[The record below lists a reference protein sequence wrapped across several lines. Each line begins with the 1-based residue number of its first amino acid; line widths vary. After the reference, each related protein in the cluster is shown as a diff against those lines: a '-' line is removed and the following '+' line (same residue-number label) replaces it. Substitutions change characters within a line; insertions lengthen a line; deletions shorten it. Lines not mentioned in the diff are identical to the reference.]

1 LSNQIRRTRLASI
14 VAAVAWLGGS
24 PSAAQPPDR
33 SSTDSP
39 VAVARRTT
47 ATIHVDGRLDEIA
60 WQLAEPAGPLRQREP
75 IEDGEASEQTSVRV
89 VYTDSALY
97 IAVVCADRSPGA
109 IISTQ
114 LNRDA
119 NLDVD
124 DSITIVLDPFFD
136 HRNGFF
142 FQVNPAGARSDGQVS
157 NNSETLNRDWDGI
170 WNAAARISDDGW
182 IAEIEIPFKTLRFK
196 PGQSVWGLNVER
208 QIKRHQEIDRWA
220 APRQNIWIGNLAE
233 AGRLE
238 GLTGMRQGLGF
249 DVRPYLSGA
258 ADDRDGEFTGGIDIF
273 NNLTPNLN
281 AAVTVNTDFAET
293 EADIRQVNLTRF
305 PLFFPEKRTFFLEGA
320 GVFDVAGLANTTD
333 IRPFFSR
340 RIGLVETAA
349 GDSVAVPLRLG
360 AKLTGRQSDYNIGV
374 LDVETGSQLDAA
386 LPGGAISPQ
395 NLMAARVSRNILQ
408 QSWIGR
414 IVTHGNPT
422 GDGGNSLFGADA
434 RFATS
439 TFRGNT
445 NLSLAF
451 YLLGTDDERS
461 RSRAGAG
468 GFTVDYPNDRWDV
481 ALSWKHIGENF
492 QPALG
497 FVPRSGIRKTDLNVA
512 FQPRPERWGIRQ
524 FFFEFRPTYITN
536 LQNRVENWRIFTAP
550 FNARTESGEHLEWN
564 YIPEFEHL
572 DVPFEIATGVVVPA
586 GSYQWTR
593 FRAEANT
600 ATKRPWVA
608 DAALWWGGF
617 YAGSR
622 RQIELGLTLK
632 PNTHVAL
639 SLRTERNDVTLP
651 EGMFYTQI
659 VTVRADYNFTPN
671 VSWANLTQ
679 YDNESRIAGL
689 QSRFRWILRPGN
701 DLFLVLN
708 RGWYRTLDDSR
719 FEPTFDR
726 GSAKLQYTFRF

>member
-1 LSNQIRRTRLASI
+1 MVQIACIAVLVGMTSLMIASAQSPDEVRSGERVATAVRTAETIRL
-14 VAAVAWLGGS
+14 
-24 PSAAQPPDR
+24 
-33 SSTDSP
+33 
-39 VAVARRTT
+39 
-47 ATIHVDGRLDEIA
+47 DGRLDESA
-60 WQLAEPAGPLRQREP
+60 WQRARPIGVLRQREP
-75 IEDGEASEQTSVRV
+75 VENAEPSEETVVRV
-89 VYTDSALY
+89 LYTDDALY
-97 IAVVCADRSPGA
+97 IGIVSKDRSPRE
-109 IISTQ
+109 IVSTQ
-114 LNRDA
+114 LTRDA

-124 DSITIVLDPFFD
+124 DRITVVLDPFFD

-157 NNSETLNRDWDGI
+157 NNSESLSPDWDGI
-170 WNAAARISDDGW
+170 WDAAARISDDGW

-196 PGQSVWGLNVER
+196 PGQTVWGFNVER
-208 QIKRHQEIDRWA
+208 QIKRRQETDRWA

-238 GLTGMRQGLGF
+238 GLDGIRQGLGL
-249 DVRPYLSGA
+249 DVRPYLSGGA
-258 ADDRDGEFTGGIDIF
+258 ENSDSSLTGGIDVF
-273 NNLTPNLN
+273 KNVTPNLN

-340 RIGLVETAA
+340 RIGLVESVT
-349 GDSVAVPLRLG
+349 GDGNITVPLRAG
-360 AKLTGRQSDYNIGV
+360 VKVTGRQSDYNIGI
-374 LDVETGSQLDAA
+374 LDVETGSKSDIG
-386 LPGGAISPQ
+386 LPGGTLDRQ

-408 QSWIGR
+408 QSWIGG

-422 GDGGNSLFGADA
+422 GAGDNTLVGADL
-434 RFATS
+434 RLATS
-439 TFRGNT
+439 TFRGNK
-445 NLSLAF
+445 NLSLAL
-451 YLLGTDDERS
+451 YMLGTDDEATGTRD
-461 RSRAGAG
+461 AAG
-468 GFTVDYPNDRWDV
+468 GFVIDYPNDRWDV
-481 ALSWKHIGENF
+481 ALSWKQIGDHF

-497 FVPRSGIRKTDLNVA
+497 FVPRAGIRKTDLNVA

-536 LQNRVENWRIFTAP
+536 LENRLENWRVFIAP
-550 FNARTESGEHLEWN
+550 FNTRTESGEHLEWDD
-564 YIPEFEHL
+564 IPEFEHL
-572 DVPFEIATGVVVPA
+572 DEPFEIATGIIVPP

-600 ATKRPWVA
+600 ATKRLWVV

-617 YAGSR
+617 YNGTR
-622 RQIELGLTLK
+622 RQIEFGVTLK

-639 SLRTERNDVTLP
+639 SVQTERNDVELP
-651 EGMFYTQI
+651 QGTFYTQI
-659 VTVRADYNFTPN
+659 ITGRADYNFSPD
-671 VSWANLTQ
+671 VSWANLVQ

-701 DLFLVLN
+701 DVFLVLN
-708 RGWYRTLDDSR
+708 RGWVRSLDDNR
-719 FEPTFDR
+719 FEPSFDR
-726 GSAKLQYTFRF
+726 ASAKVQYTFRF

>member
-1 LSNQIRRTRLASI
+1 VNRGTQVFGVGLLLVATRGI
-14 VAAVAWLGGS
+14 VE
-24 PSAAQPPDR
+24 PEAQDVDKAR
-33 SSTDSP
+33 AGAP
-39 VAVARRTT
+39 VAIARRTT
-47 ATIHVDGRLDEIA
+47 EAIRLDGRLDEIA
-60 WQLAEPAGPLRQREP
+60 WQSAAPIGPMRQREP
-75 IEDGEASEQTSVRV
+75 IEDGEPSEETSVRV
-89 VYTDSALY
+89 LYTDNALY
-97 IAVVCADRSPGA
+97 LGVVCADRSRAG

-114 LNRDA
+114 LTRDA
-119 NLDVD
+119 DLDVD
-124 DSITIVLDPFFD
+124 DRITIVLDPFFD

-157 NNSETLNRDWDGI
+157 NNSETLTRDWDGI
-170 WNAAARISDDGW
+170 WNAVARITEEGW

-196 PGQSVWGLNVER
+196 PGQAVWGFNVER

-238 GLTGMRQGLGF
+238 GLEGMRQGVGL
-249 DVRPYLSGA
+249 DIRPYISGA
-258 ADDRDGEFTGGIDIF
+258 AEHTEGDFTGGIDIF
-273 NNLTPNLN
+273 KNITSNLN

-320 GVFDVAGLANTTD
+320 GVFDIAGLVNTTD
-333 IRPFFSR
+333 VRPFFSR
-340 RIGLVETAA
+340 RIGLVDTAA
-349 GDSVAVPLRLG
+349 GDNVAVPLRVG
-360 AKLTGRQSDYNIGV
+360 AKLTGRQADYNIGI
-374 LDVETGSQLDAA
+374 LDVEAGSQSDAA
-386 LPGGAISPQ
+386 LPGGSISRL

-408 QSWIGR
+408 QSWVGG

-422 GDGGNSLFGADA
+422 GAGGNTLFGADA

-439 TFRGNT
+439 TFRGNR
-445 NLSLAF
+445 NLSLAL
-451 YLLGTDDERS
+451 YLLGTDDEAS
-461 RSRAGAG
+461 RTRAGAG
-468 GFTVDYPNDRWDV
+468 GFTLDYPNDRWDV
-481 ALSWKHIGENF
+481 ALSWKQIGEAF

-497 FVPRSGIRKTDLNVA
+497 FVPRPGIRKTDLNVA
-512 FQPRPERWGIRQ
+512 FQPRPERWHIRQ
-524 FFFEFRPTYITN
+524 FFFEFRPSYITN

-572 DVPFEIATGVVVPA
+572 DTPFEIASGVVIPPGA
-586 GSYQWTR
+586 YQWTR
-593 FRAEANT
+593 FRAEANS
-600 ATKRPWVA
+600 ATKRPWVV

-617 YAGSR
+617 YAGNR
-622 RQIELGLTLK
+622 RQLELGLTLK
-632 PNTHVAL
+632 PNTHIAL
-639 SLRTERNDVTLP
+639 AVRTERNDVALP
-651 EGMFYTQI
+651 EGAFYTQI

-708 RGWYRTLDDSR
+708 RGWYRTLEDSR
-719 FEPTFDR
+719 FEPRFDR

>member
-1 LSNQIRRTRLASI
+1 MIRPASI
-14 VAAVAWLGGS
+14 VALLLGALHGS
-24 PSAAQPPDR
+24 IEAAAAQPPDR
-33 SSTDSP
+33 VALDAP
-39 VAVARRTT
+39 VATARR
-47 ATIHVDGRLDEIA
+47 ATETIRIDGRLDEA
-60 WQLAEPAGPLRQREP
+60 DWQRAEPIGPLRQREP
-75 IEDGEASEQTSVRV
+75 IENSEPSEQTSVRV
-89 VYTDSALY
+89 LYDDNALY
-97 IAVVCADRSPGA
+97 IAVVCDDRSTDG
-109 IISTQ
+109 IVSTQ
-114 LNRDA
+114 LTRDA

-124 DSITIVLDPFFD
+124 DRITIVLDPFFD

-142 FQVNPAGARSDGQVS
+142 FQVNPAGARADGQVS
-157 NNSETLNRDWDGI
+157 NNSETLSRDWDGI

-182 IAEIEIPFKTLRFK
+182 VAEIEIPFKTLRFK
-196 PGQSVWGLNVER
+196 PGQSVWGLNIER
-208 QIKRHQEIDRWA
+208 QIKRRQETDRWA

-238 GLTGMRQGLGF
+238 GLDGLRQGLGL
-249 DVRPYLSGA
+249 DVRPYVSG
-258 ADDRDGEFTGGIDIF
+258 GEGNSGGELTGGIDIF
-273 NNLTPNLN
+273 QNITPNLN
-281 AAVTVNTDFAET
+281 AAITVNTDFAET

-340 RIGLVETAA
+340 RVGLVEGVT
-349 GDSVAVPLRLG
+349 GDNLTVPLRLG
-360 AKLTGRQSDYNIGV
+360 VKLTGRQSDYNVGV
-374 LDVETGSQLDAA
+374 LDVETGSQRDPL
-386 LPGGAISPQ
+386 LPGGVVERQ
-395 NLMAARVSRNILQ
+395 NLIAARVSRNIFQ
-408 QSWIGR
+408 QSWIGG

-422 GDGGNSLFGADA
+422 GAGSNTLLGADA

-439 TFRGNT
+439 TFRGNK
-445 NLSLAF
+445 NLSLALYF
-451 YLLGTDDERS
+451 LGTDDEAS
-461 RSRAGAG
+461 ATRAGAG
-468 GFTVDYPNDRWDV
+468 GFTIDYPNDRWDV
-481 ALSWKHIGENF
+481 ALSWKQIGDHF

-497 FVPRSGIRKTDLNVA
+497 FVPRAAIRKTDLNVA

-536 LQNRVENWRIFTAP
+536 LENRVENWRIFIAP
-550 FNARTESGEHLEWN
+550 FNTRTESGEHLEWN

-572 DVPFEIATGVVVPA
+572 DAPFEIATGVVIPA

-600 ATKRPWVA
+600 ATKRPWVV

-617 YAGSR
+617 YAGNR
-622 RQIELGLTLK
+622 RQVELGLTLK

-639 SLRTERNDVTLP
+639 SVRAERNDVSLP
-651 EGMFYTQI
+651 QGSFYTQI
-659 VTVRADYNFTPN
+659 VTVRADYNFTAN
-671 VSWANLTQ
+671 VSWANLAQ

-689 QSRFRWILRPGN
+689 QSRFRWILQPGN

-708 RGWYRTLDDSR
+708 RGWYRTLDDQR
-719 FEPTFDR
+719 FEPSFDR